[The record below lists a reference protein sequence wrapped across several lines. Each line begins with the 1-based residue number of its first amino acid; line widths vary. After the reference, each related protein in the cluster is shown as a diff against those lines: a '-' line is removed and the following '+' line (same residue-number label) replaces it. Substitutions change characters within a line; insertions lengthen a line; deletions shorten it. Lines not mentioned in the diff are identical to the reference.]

1 MGQLGFFDAD
11 KRLQALS
18 ARGDP
23 LEAIDHLVPWE
34 SFRAGIEAVVLTPD
48 ELKKSSTG
56 RKPFDAILMF
66 RMLVLQALNNL
77 SDEQVEY
84 QVRDRLSIVLALS
97 EARDRGQHC
106 GRHDALAVP
115 RETGQTEMIEK
126 LFDRFDQHLAA
137 KGYMARGG
145 QIIDASI
152 VLVPTQRNSRDE
164 NAELQAG
171 ESSRHQGR
179 RLQNGSKHPVR
190 TALRK

>member
-34 SFRAGIEAVVLTPD
+34 SFRAEIEAVVLTPD
-48 ELKKSSTG
+48 ELKKSSAG

-84 QVRDRLSIVLALS
+84 QVRPAVVLALS
-97 EARDRGQHC
+97 GARDRGQHS

-115 RETGQTEMIEK
+115 RE
-126 LFDRFDQHLAA
+126 
-137 KGYMARGG
+137 
-145 QIIDASI
+145 
-152 VLVPTQRNSRDE
+152 
-164 NAELQAG
+164 AG
-171 ESSRHQGR
+171 QGR
-179 RLQNGSKHPVR
+179 ADSKAV
-190 TALRK
+190 